1 MNELIE
7 SLFADFKVDGV
18 SIPVTLLDY
27 EGHGEPY
34 VVYLQYDK
42 DNSYALDDEIAGYVA
57 YYDFDV
63 YSKGNINKI
72 IEALKSILKGAGFT
86 WQPRRDS
93 PDFYEHDTEYYH
105 KTICFAYPI
114 QIVES
119 TPDETITEDLGG
131 DSEDETQTTQNNNNE
146 EV

>member
-7 SLFADFKVDGV
+7 SLFADFTVDGV
-18 SIPVTLLDY
+18 KIPVTLLNY
-27 EGHGEPY
+27 EEHGEPY

-42 DNSYALDDEIAGYVA
+42 DNSYALDDEIAGYVS

-72 IEALKSILKGAGFT
+72 IESLKTILKGAGFT

-93 PDFYEHDTEYYH
+93 PDFTSP
-105 KTICFAYPI
+105 TRSIITRQFALLIPCK
-114 QIVES
+114 
-119 TPDETITEDLGG
+119 L
-131 DSEDETQTTQNNNNE
+131 
-146 EV
+146 